1 MDYQLIVVH
10 GRPRPQA
17 VATSRSIKSAESWG
31 MPALT
36 RRRDHMHAA
45 HRGARDHLELAR
57 SLSVTFSGVRR
68 DLVFAWEAS

>member
-1 MDYQLIVVH
+1 MDYQLIMAH

-17 VATSRSIKSAESWG
+17 VATSRSIKSAAWC